1 MFKPKQ
7 SEEKRLEMEAL
18 KKKLEEINQRKA
30 VSPP

>member
-7 SEEKRLEMEAL
+7 SEEKRLEMETL